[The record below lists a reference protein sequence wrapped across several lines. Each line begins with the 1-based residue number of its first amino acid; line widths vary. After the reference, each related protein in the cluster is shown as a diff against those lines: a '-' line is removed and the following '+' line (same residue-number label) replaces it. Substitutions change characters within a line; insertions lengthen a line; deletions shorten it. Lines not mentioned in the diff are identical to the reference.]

1 MLIIISMLKKQ
12 KKLQIGVIGSAG
24 KDDYE
29 NSGAASEK
37 MILAAEEIGKL
48 LAEANAIVITGGKD
62 GIMEAAAKGA
72 KLAGGITVGIIKGKD
87 RFRSN
92 NYTDIEILS
101 GMTADGFDELTLVLM
116 SDALIVIGGGAGT
129 LQEIAIAYR
138 NNKPIVALDYLGGWG
153 EKLSGKYLDERKN
166 IFIQSAKTPAE
177 AVNFVLKNSKGLLI
191 NNLEE

>member
-1 MLIIISMLKKQ
+1 MLIITLMLKNQ

-29 NSGAASEK
+29 NNGAASEK
-37 MILAAEEIGKL
+37 MTMAAEEIGKL
-48 LAEANAIVITGGKD
+48 LAEANSVVVTGGKD

-72 KLAGGITVGIIKGKD
+72 KLAGGVTVGVIKGKD
-87 RFRSN
+87 RFHSN
-92 NYTDIEILS
+92 NYTDIEIIS

-116 SDALIVIGGGAGT
+116 CDALIVIGGGAGT
-129 LQEIAIAYR
+129 LQEIVIAYR

-153 EKLSGKYLDERKN
+153 EKLAGQYLDERKKV
-166 IFIQSAKTPAE
+166 FIRSAKTPAE

-191 NNLEE
+191 